1 MCTKSKHL
9 HNISY
14 GINFMKLQFHWVPH
28 KTWRRDGRT
37 GPIPCGH
44 WKDAGTFPP
53 PNAKEFGML
62 FTVNWYPSALSLSLD
77 SEEREGRVQWRGLEC
92 RVRCGM
98 CGVLWGVGS
107 HVGHGKVNS
116 SCYHNSN
123 CFDNSE
129 TTAASM
135 ATMWLCVT
143 WGVIYLQCRYTN
155 LHQSRL
161 KHSCLHGNGSIIHT

>member
-1 MCTKSKHL
+1 MCSTIPVGFHHK
-9 HNISY
+9 NIQTLSDSNY
-14 GINFMKLQFHWVPH
+14 KERWAS
-28 KTWRRDGRT
+28 
-37 GPIPCGH
+37 IPCGH

-53 PNAKEFGML
+53 PMQRSWTSVSWWTGIR
-62 FTVNWYPSALSLSLD
+62 PLSQSLWTLKR
-77 SEEREGRVQWRGLEC
+77 EREECSGGGWSAVWGVGRVEC
-92 RVRCGM
+92 CE
-98 CGVLWGVGS
+98 LGVGS

-161 KHSCLHGNGSIIHT
+161 KRSCLHGNGSIIHT